1 VGIALPDAEVA
12 ILGCG
17 GEASEMVEGSSCLL
31 EVGRVI
37 FGNIDVSFRLGWLG
51 GVGDEAQPGVG
62 GKFGW
67 AEIDQLLPWDLGLDD
82 PICCGHVIAVLK
94 CHVRQARA
102 CTRRAADSNSAG
114 TARLLTPL
122 RRGTF
127 EVSALDGEAAF
138 MPWIAWLIV
147 AVALG
152 VAEFFTL
159 TLAFGLLAAAALVA
173 AIVAGLGGSVLAQF
187 LAFAISG
194 GVGLLIVRP
203 IARRQMSHPSPVRE
217 GSYALIGKKAV
228 VIEEV
233 TGTQGLIKLAGEV
246 WSARALDEDHVIPT
260 GSLVDVMEIEGA
272 TAIVYPRELL
282 P

>member
-1 VGIALPDAEVA
+1 
-12 ILGCG
+12 
-17 GEASEMVEGSSCLL
+17 
-31 EVGRVI
+31 
-37 FGNIDVSFRLGWLG
+37 
-51 GVGDEAQPGVG
+51 
-62 GKFGW
+62 
-67 AEIDQLLPWDLGLDD
+67 
-82 PICCGHVIAVLK
+82 
-94 CHVRQARA
+94 
-102 CTRRAADSNSAG
+102 
-114 TARLLTPL
+114 
-122 RRGTF
+122 
-127 EVSALDGEAAF
+127 

-203 IARRQMSHPSPVRE
+203 IARRQMTHPSPVRE

-260 GSLVDVMEIEGA
+260 GALVDVMEIEGA

>member
-1 VGIALPDAEVA
+1 
-12 ILGCG
+12 
-17 GEASEMVEGSSCLL
+17 
-31 EVGRVI
+31 
-37 FGNIDVSFRLGWLG
+37 
-51 GVGDEAQPGVG
+51 
-62 GKFGW
+62 
-67 AEIDQLLPWDLGLDD
+67 
-82 PICCGHVIAVLK
+82 
-94 CHVRQARA
+94 
-102 CTRRAADSNSAG
+102 
-114 TARLLTPL
+114 
-122 RRGTF
+122 
-127 EVSALDGEAAF
+127 

-203 IARRQMSHPSPVRE
+203 IARRQMTHPSPVRE

-246 WSARALDEDHVIPT
+246 WSARAFDEDHVIPT
-260 GSLVDVMEIEGA
+260 GTLVDVMEIEGA